1 MHAWRPTILT
11 RATPSLVGEH
21 VILVPLSRGDLPE
34 LERVPDDP
42 AFDLLLRPPVGRDTD
57 ARAWLDDALRCVRR
71 GGERCW
77 TIRDRLDGRL
87 LGSTRFL
94 NVDLAHRRLE
104 VGATWLLAEARGT
117 AANAE
122 SKLLLLDHAF
132 LALGVERV
140 HIQAD
145 VENARSRR
153 AIESLGATFE
163 GVLRR
168 HRVRRDGTSQDTA
181 VYSIIAG
188 EWPELRAGIL
198 ARAARSGPG
207 WRVRALSLLP
217 NAAAGDATAITA

>member
-11 RATPSLVGEH
+11 RSTPSLGGEH
-21 VILVPLSRGDLPE
+21 ITLVPLTKHDLPE

-42 AFDLLLRPPVGRDTD
+42 AFDLLLRPPVGPGLD
-57 ARAWLDDALRCVRR
+57 ARTWLEDALRCVRR
-71 GGERCW
+71 GSEHCW
-77 TIRDRLDGRL
+77 TIRDRVDGRL

-94 NVDLAHRRLE
+94 NVDLAHRRIE

-117 AANAE
+117 SANAE

-132 LALGVERV
+132 VDLCVERV

-153 AIESLGATFE
+153 AIEALGATFE

-181 VYSIIAG
+181 VYSIIAD
-188 EWPELRAGIL
+188 EWPELRPGIL
-198 ARAARSGPG
+198 SRLARSGPG
-207 WRVRALSLLP
+207 WRVRESSLLP
-217 NAAAGDATAITA
+217 NAAAGEATAITA